1 MAWLGKIKAYI
12 SSKTSL
18 AWKLSGLVALTVLL
32 VYIPIIFIG
41 VLSDLNQVKEELED
55 YKQSLELRI
64 QSSFEPA
71 IWNYDIDTL
80 KKLLS
85 MELNNKNLSS
95 IKISTGERTL
105 IWLSSRDGQI
115 QEAYFEPTGPYIDKR
130 VIPITRFDE
139 REQIIAYA
147 TVWYDHRESRNL
159 LVKEIGVNILNTGVI
174 LLIVAL
180 AVNYST
186 YLKLVQPLE
195 SIRKSMIEGGKSSP
209 ALARKQM
216 SEANFKAAFVEIL
229 HMAADLEHMFQE
241 IDAAYAKIKAS
252 ENLFRAIF
260 LQAGVGVAQINFEDG
275 RFLLVNQCFCDI
287 VGYTEEELRQK
298 TCRDITFQD
307 DLELQCEKMQ
317 ELLSGNKQSL
327 SFEKRFVSKEGKVVW
342 AEVTI
347 TPLWSE
353 GEEPTTQIMVVQDIT
368 AKKAAEQEIIK
379 LNDELEA
386 KVLARTNELEEA
398 NCELEA
404 TIDALK
410 TAQSQLVIHEKMAVL
425 GQLVSGIAHEL
436 NTPLGVI
443 NSAGGILEKTIREE
457 IKWVIDFCTTAP
469 DMAVKLYER
478 LTERGRAHTDDM
490 SSQTK
495 REIKRRYYTA
505 LKEHQAEVPA
515 EVVEHLVEMGYDAET
530 QDFLALFNIP
540 QAPQAIRAAY
550 VMSVLQ
556 RTTQMVRI
564 SAEKASKVI
573 MALKIYGHNETHG
586 QLVPHDVI
594 KDIELVLTLYY
605 NQTKYGVEIERRYEE
620 VPPVL
625 CYPDK
630 LHQVWVNIINNALQA
645 MNNKGKLIIA
655 VAKMEDKVR
664 VSITDNGPGIPESI
678 MDRIFEPFFTTKKLG
693 EGTGLGLDIVKRVVN
708 EIGGEISVESRKG
721 ETTFHILLN
730 T

>member
-260 LQAGVGVAQINFEDG
+260 LQAGVGVAKSI
-275 RFLLVNQCFCDI
+275 
-287 VGYTEEELRQK
+287 LR
-298 TCRDITFQD
+298 
-307 DLELQCEKMQ
+307 M
-317 ELLSGNKQSL
+317 
-327 SFEKRFVSKEGKVVW
+327 
-342 AEVTI
+342 
-347 TPLWSE
+347 
-353 GEEPTTQIMVVQDIT
+353 
-368 AKKAAEQEIIK
+368 AA
-379 LNDELEA
+379 
-386 KVLARTNELEEA
+386 
-398 NCELEA
+398 
-404 TIDALK
+404 
-410 TAQSQLVIHEKMAVL
+410 
-425 GQLVSGIAHEL
+425 
-436 NTPLGVI
+436 
-443 NSAGGILEKTIREE
+443 
-457 IKWVIDFCTTAP
+457 
-469 DMAVKLYER
+469 
-478 LTERGRAHTDDM
+478 
-490 SSQTK
+490 SS
-495 REIKRRYYTA
+495 
-505 LKEHQAEVPA
+505 
-515 EVVEHLVEMGYDAET
+515 
-530 QDFLALFNIP
+530 
-540 QAPQAIRAAY
+540 
-550 VMSVLQ
+550 
-556 RTTQMVRI
+556 
-564 SAEKASKVI
+564 
-573 MALKIYGHNETHG
+573 
-586 QLVPHDVI
+586 
-594 KDIELVLTLYY
+594 
-605 NQTKYGVEIERRYEE
+605 
-620 VPPVL
+620 
-625 CYPDK
+625 
-630 LHQVWVNIINNALQA
+630 
-645 MNNKGKLIIA
+645 
-655 VAKMEDKVR
+655 
-664 VSITDNGPGIPESI
+664 
-678 MDRIFEPFFTTKKLG
+678 
-693 EGTGLGLDIVKRVVN
+693 
-708 EIGGEISVESRKG
+708 
-721 ETTFHILLN
+721 
-730 T
+730 